1 MMKKVISLVL
11 ALTLIF
17 VFAGCTKANRGRVMY
32 NYKMEK
38 FIELG
43 EYKGIKI
50 DTNGEEYKKIYN
62 DMMASDVQNYDLY
75 VKVTEGKLKKGDVA
89 NINYVGK
96 LNGVAFD
103 GGTADNQELEL
114 GSNTFIPGFE
124 DKLVGVEIGKTVDL
138 DLTFPKDYGNTELA
152 GKAVVFTV
160 KVNYV
165 AVYDKITEG
174 TLKNGDNV
182 NIDFE
187 GKIGGKVFDGGSA
200 KGYYLTLGSGQ
211 FIEGFEEKLVGVK
224 IGETVDLNLK
234 FPTNYTAELAGK
246 DVVFTVKVNYVKERK
261 AKTPEEYYKDI
272 GCKTVE
278 EYYETTKERTINNIF
293 MTKLTTESKVKKY
306 PKEEKNIL
314 LTRYKKMIDENLKAQ
329 GASLD
334 AYLQYYNMTAEEFDE
349 QLITTEIEPTMQ
361 TEMIIYA
368 IFDDA
373 GMKIDKEELTKK
385 TKEVVASYK
394 SDKITEKTL
403 KEQNGEDYFEYVY
416 VQDKVI
422 KYLTENAKIS

>member
-11 ALTLIF
+11 ALTF
-17 VFAGCTKANRGRVMY
+17 VLAFAGCTKANRGRIMY
-32 NYKMEK
+32 NYKMDK
-38 FIELG
+38 LIELG
-43 EYKGIKI
+43 EYKGIEI
-50 DTNGEEYKKIYN
+50 DTNGDEYKQIYN

-75 VKVTEGKLKKGDVA
+75 VKVTEGKLKEGDVA
-89 NINYVGK
+89 NIDYEGK

-103 GGTADNQELEL
+103 GGTAENQELEL
-114 GSNTFIPGFE
+114 GSNSFIEGFE
-124 DKLVGVEIGKTVDL
+124 EGLIGVEIGETVDL
-138 DLTFPKDYGNTELA
+138 DLTFPTDYSNTELA

-165 AVYDKITEG
+165 AVYNKITEG

-182 NIDFE
+182 SIDFE
-187 GKIGGKVFDGGSA
+187 GKIDGEVFDGGSA
-200 KGYYLTLGSGQ
+200 KGYYLELGSGQ
-211 FIEGFEEKLVGVK
+211 FIDGFESGLVGKK
-224 IGETVDLNLK
+224 IGDTVDLNLT
-234 FPTNYTAELAGK
+234 FPTNYTAEFAGK
-246 DVVFTVKVNYVKERK
+246 DVVFTVKINHVKEKK

-272 GCKTVE
+272 GCETVE

-293 MTKLTTESKVKKY
+293 MTKLTNESKIKKY

-314 LTRYKKMIDENLKAQ
+314 LTRYKKLIDENLQAQ

-334 AYLQYYNMTAEEFDE
+334 TYLQYYSMTEEEFDE
-349 QLITTEIEPTMQ
+349 QLITAEIEPTMQ

-373 GMKIDKEELTKK
+373 GLKIDKDELAKK

-394 SDKITEKTL
+394 SDEVTEKTL

-416 VQDKVI
+416 VQEKVI
-422 KYLTENAKIS
+422 DYLTKNAKIS